1 VGRISLNSLTLRLAG
16 VVAGGLAGLAVAI
29 VAQIPLTDA
38 DGGRVLITAL
48 VAGVITAGAATLAV
62 RREARRAEMAAD
74 RLRQIARRLPGAD
87 QERPVKIGEGVA
99 EAVGEVG
106 RRAEAAEARLL
117 RLDAERAQLRAVLA
131 HIADGVL
138 IVDEEERV
146 VAANP
151 VAERL
156 LATRADPELRRT
168 LADFARDHEVVGL
181 VRTARLRGE
190 AQSRVLDLGVR
201 AGRARVVAAP
211 VQEPGTEWV
220 VVLLHDLASVEA
232 ADRMRREFVAN
243 VSHELRNPIS
253 SLKALAE
260 TLLSGA
266 ADDPVVR
273 DGFLER
279 IEGEA
284 DRLAQMV
291 EELLELA
298 RIEAGR
304 ERFEPQWCDLAE
316 IVRTA
321 AERLR
326 PQAERAKLDLRAPG
340 EELKMEVF
348 VDADMLDHTV
358 TNLLHNA
365 IKFTGP
371 GGKVE
376 VEVSQQEGGALLSV
390 EDTGMGIGEEDLSR
404 LFERF
409 YKADRSR
416 SGGGTGLGLAIA
428 KHLVGR
434 HGGRIWAKS
443 AGPGRGST
451 FHVELP
457 SGEREDSPGGEMQSR
472 GGFETREGNVKQTFN
487 SG

>member
-1 VGRISLNSLTLRLAG
+1 MRRISLSSLTLRLAG
-16 VVAGGLAGLAVAI
+16 IVATGLSGLAVAI
-29 VAQIPLTDA
+29 VAQLPLTDA
-38 DGGRVLITAL
+38 DGGRVLIMAL
-48 VAGVITAGAATLAV
+48 VAGVITAGAATLVV
-62 RREARRAEMAAD
+62 RRESRRVALAAD

-87 QERPVKIGEGVA
+87 REDSLDVGVGVA
-99 EAVGEVG
+99 GAVGEVG
-106 RRAEAAEARLL
+106 RRAEAVGAQLL

-131 HIADGVL
+131 HMADGVV

-146 VAANP
+146 VVANP

-201 AGRARVVAAP
+201 AERARVVVAP
-211 VQEPGTEWV
+211 VQEPGSEWV

-260 TLLSGA
+260 TLLAGA
-266 ADDPVVR
+266 ADDPAVR
-273 DGFLER
+273 DGFLGR
-279 IEGEA
+279 IEGES

-298 RIEAGR
+298 RIEAGQ

-326 PQAERAKLDLRAPG
+326 PQAERAKLEFRAPG
-340 EELKMEVF
+340 EEQRVAAF

-371 GGKVE
+371 GGRVE
-376 VEVSQQEGGALLSV
+376 AGVTSRDSGAALSV
-390 EDTGMGIGEEDLSR
+390 EDTGIGIVEENLGR

-434 HGGRIWAKS
+434 HGGRIWAES
-443 AGPGRGST
+443 VGPGQGST
-451 FHVELP
+451 FFVELP
-457 SGEREDSPGGEMQSR
+457 EGKKEDLPESGL
-472 GGFETREGNVKQTFN
+472 
-487 SG
+487 